1 MWYKLRKIQTK
12 TINLPSDGKYRI
24 KTVDKTKETIH
35 FNLFTEVFDSEANDV
50 SKNYRYRLK
59 KVCKDNKE
67 SYYVQTKSNP
77 LINLKRGL
85 NKLRLRAVSK
95 QGLPS
100 DYYPFIVY
108 SDKKGT
114 EVIGDIDSF
123 LFGILD
129 VYFNDYLS
137 EIFITDKL
145 FDNFDFIS
153 LGDEVERVFYERF
166 EDFVG
171 LSVEDLTV
179 ALINDFIS
187 KTDLVNFK
195 PYEVLGFWKDYLIND
210 SSIGMFIED
219 LVNIFMDHFIYET
232 INDFMSEQI
241 NAVTYGEENIQ
252 AALTEQYFKTFKEH
266 ISKAYADFKMSDVA
280 LFGAIDYIK
289 HVMHLAEFE
298 EIHCLNTQENLKSN
312 IDPKSNHKDTANI
325 NFKEVVNSYNELVK
339 LLIEI
344 KKTDIHENYAFI
356 LQTMVEDLMLL
367 GLSDLIPGIEI
378 ESRLFKKELIQP
390 TESVNVVLHLEDG
403 STQVYLTER
412 FIKPI
417 LDIYFSDVTLKL
429 KDICKD
435 ITLFDIVLAMPYLGY
450 EDNLAVLKSLKD
462 IVAYLEDKKKKV
474 SETYFLVKLISE
486 YIDIEL
492 NKQKEFLEHKDTV
505 KVEIVSPTFKDRL
518 REKGRY
524 DFSEFI
530 SHLAML
536 EKDYL
541 ALQKEFLFKETILF
555 DLYDDDIEDV
565 MYDIMGV
572 AVMGQVPM
580 GLSP

>member
-1 MWYKLRKIQTK
+1 MKRIQTK
-12 TINLPSDGKYRI
+12 TINIPGDGKYRI
-24 KTVDKTKETIH
+24 RTIDTANKTLH
-35 FNLFTEVFDSEANDV
+35 YNLFTKVFDPEASDTT
-50 SKNYRYRLK
+50 KNYRYRLK
-59 KVCKDNKE
+59 KVCKDNTE
-67 SYYVQTKSNP
+67 SYYIQIQSSP
-77 LINLKRGL
+77 LKKLKRGL

-100 DYYPFIVY
+100 DYISFIVY
-108 SDKKGT
+108 SDGKDT
-114 EVIGDIDSF
+114 EVIEDIESF
-123 LFGILD
+123 IFRILD

-137 EIFITDKL
+137 EIFITDTL
-145 FDNFDFIS
+145 FDDFEFIPS
-153 LGDEVERVFYERF
+153 EDEVERKFYAAF

-171 LSVEDLTV
+171 LSVEELTV
-179 ALINDFIS
+179 ELINDFIS
-187 KTDLVNFK
+187 KRDLIDFK

-210 SSIGMFIED
+210 KTVGPFFEE
-219 LVNIFMDHFIYET
+219 LVDSFMDNFINETISDFIYE
-232 INDFMSEQI
+232 QI
-241 NAVTYGEENIQ
+241 SAFTYGEENIQ
-252 AALTEQYFKTFKEH
+252 AAIVEQYFRSFKEY
-266 ISKAYADFKMSDVA
+266 ISKAYADFKKSDVA
-280 LFGAIDYIK
+280 LLGATDYIK
-289 HVMHLAEFE
+289 HIMHIADVTEIYDLSIE
-298 EIHCLNTQENLKSN
+298 ENIENR
-312 IDPKSNHKDTANI
+312 IDPKYKNIETAKIDYKEIVNH
-325 NFKEVVNSYNELVK
+325 YNELVK

-344 KKTDIHENYAFI
+344 KKTDIHEDYAFI
-356 LQTMVEDLMLL
+356 LETVVEDLMLL

-378 ESRLFKKELIQP
+378 ESRLFQKELIQP
-390 TESVNVVLHLEDG
+390 TESVNAVLHLEDG

-518 REKGRY
+518 REKCRY

>member
-1 MWYKLRKIQTK
+1 
-12 TINLPSDGKYRI
+12 
-24 KTVDKTKETIH
+24 
-35 FNLFTEVFDSEANDV
+35 
-50 SKNYRYRLK
+50 
-59 KVCKDNKE
+59 
-67 SYYVQTKSNP
+67 
-77 LINLKRGL
+77 
-85 NKLRLRAVSK
+85 
-95 QGLPS
+95 
-100 DYYPFIVY
+100 
-108 SDKKGT
+108 
-114 EVIGDIDSF
+114 
-123 LFGILD
+123 
-129 VYFNDYLS
+129 
-137 EIFITDKL
+137 
-145 FDNFDFIS
+145 
-153 LGDEVERVFYERF
+153 
-166 EDFVG
+166 
-171 LSVEDLTV
+171 
-179 ALINDFIS
+179 
-187 KTDLVNFK
+187 
-195 PYEVLGFWKDYLIND
+195 
-210 SSIGMFIED
+210 
-219 LVNIFMDHFIYET
+219 
-232 INDFMSEQI
+232 
-241 NAVTYGEENIQ
+241 
-252 AALTEQYFKTFKEH
+252 
-266 ISKAYADFKMSDVA
+266 
-280 LFGAIDYIK
+280 
-289 HVMHLAEFE
+289 
-298 EIHCLNTQENLKSN
+298 
-312 IDPKSNHKDTANI
+312 
-325 NFKEVVNSYNELVK
+325 
-339 LLIEI
+339 
-344 KKTDIHENYAFI
+344 
-356 LQTMVEDLMLL
+356 MVEDLMLL
-367 GLSDLIPGIEI
+367 DLSDLIPGIEI
-378 ESRLFKKELIQP
+378 ESRLFQKELIQP

-435 ITLFDIVLAMPYLGY
+435 ITLFDIVLAMPYLSY

-518 REKGRY
+518 REKCRY

-565 MYDIMGV
+565 LYDIMGV